1 MCERDSDTK
10 NEEADIMWL
19 IDERESLKIAKTN
32 KLYNKSVKM
41 HVFMTSVLLLV
52 LVSNGFD

>member
-19 IDERESLKIAKTN
+19 IDERESLKIAKQTN
-32 KLYNKSVKM
+32 STMN
-41 HVFMTSVLLLV
+41 LLKCTCL
-52 LVSNGFD
+52 